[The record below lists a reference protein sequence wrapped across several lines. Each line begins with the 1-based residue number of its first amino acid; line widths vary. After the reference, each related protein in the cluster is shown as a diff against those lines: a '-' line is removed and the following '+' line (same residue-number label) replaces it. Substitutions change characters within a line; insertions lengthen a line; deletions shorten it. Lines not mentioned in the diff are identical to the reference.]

1 MNLRRPASER
11 KQSGFV
17 LISSMLLLLII
28 TILAVSMFRGFGV
41 QERIAGNLRDKQRAT
56 HAAETAQQWAEWWL
70 SSPSS
75 SILPVN
81 CAVGVLN
88 ANVNQNEV
96 QACSGAF
103 PTALDAGS
111 VTTLPWTIG
120 GAPVGITYTPP
131 GMNVGDESQP
141 DEYAQSPIFYISY
154 LGTCADLKGTCYQI
168 DAAGYGGGAGT
179 AVSVVE
185 STYEV
190 ASGVNNLGGP

>member
-1 MNLRRPASER
+1 MNRMQSASER
-11 KQSGFV
+11 RQSGFV

-70 SSPSS
+70 SSPAS
-75 SILPVN
+75 SILPAN
-81 CAVGVLN
+81 CSAGVLN
-88 ANVNQNEV
+88 ANLNQSEV
-96 QACSGAF
+96 QACSNAF
-103 PTALDAGS
+103 PGTLDADS
-111 VTTLPWTIG
+111 VTTLPWTIS

-131 GMNVGDESQP
+131 GMNVGNENQP

-154 LGTCADLKGTCYQI
+154 LGSCADLKGTCYQI
-168 DAAGYGGGAGT
+168 DAVGYGGGAGT